1 MFKRLNISTK
11 ITLLVVAIVIISVL
25 PISLVSYYQSKN
37 SIEARY
43 LETIRALAIV
53 KKQKIEA
60 YVTQMEASLDFGRRI
75 PTVANF
81 LIAEQK
87 QNPLLL
93 VEDESNGIS
102 LDSLEQNVSYPK
114 SSESINTTLENISIT
129 IEEAFEINQIYL
141 LANDGK
147 IIYKAKGREGI
158 SRRVGE
164 RIERIDLSL
173 IDDDQIYFS
182 EVYIGG
188 NLEDN
193 KTKDYYFLAYCRVTD
208 EDDKPIGVLVYEVD
222 MIYINKLIRDAAGLG
237 ETGEITLVRNY
248 ENQVRY
254 LNRLDGKTK
263 GEKIVIDALEVVEVG
278 GYAEKAVSGKA
289 GYRQDVIDYRGE
301 KVLATWEYI
310 NELDWGIIV
319 KVDMREVQL
328 PTDRLRWTLIIA
340 SLAVIIIAIVIGILF
355 SQLLIGPIFKLLK
368 IIDLLANG
376 ELPQKIKL
384 GVSDEIGEMAN
395 HLNDLV
401 ESLRNT
407 AQFALQIGRGE
418 YDAQFTPKSDNDSLG
433 LALLSMREN
442 IQLSNQRDEERNW
455 IINGKAEIANILSKT
470 TDIERLGE
478 EVIEHVIKK
487 IGAVQGAF
495 YTVNT
500 INPRENEE
508 IFIELNASYAYNKK
522 KYLNGKYKFKE
533 GLIGQAAI
541 EQDTILR
548 TEVPENYVTITS
560 GLLGDKKPSA
570 LLIRPL
576 MTVVDRQEQVLGA
589 IEFAGFSN
597 FDQRSVHFVEEVSEI
612 IARTVFNIKVNEET
626 AELLKLSEQNA
637 EELAYNQAVLEQ
649 NAEVMEATRKELDR
663 KNKELEQQIEEVQR
677 ANDKTRLLL
686 ENASEVIT
694 IYKENAEITYISPS
708 VEKILGYSMDEMI
721 GLSDI
726 TFISDGK
733 SSFRDMFQS
742 LILEPDEKRTIQYRY
757 QTKDGGEIW
766 LEATGTNLLSDPAIQ
781 GIVVNSRDIT
791 ERRRAEEEERK
802 RGAMQ
807 ALSENSPDL
816 ITRISKDDTIFYINP
831 VIEEYTGK
839 NTDFYL
845 QKQLQELEMNEKILN
860 SWVNLLTEV
869 REKDRKVSDEIDF
882 PSKTM
887 GDRIMQVNAIPE
899 YNEQQKQ
906 ESVLIVSHDVTER
919 KRIELEIA
927 YNNKRIQESIN
938 YAKRIQQSI
947 VPDNSELHSY
957 FPESFIL
964 YKPRDVVSGD
974 FPWMLRQHDSI
985 YIAAVDCT
993 GHGVP
998 GALISLIGYFLLNN
1012 IIDGGASEPGKILDL
1027 LDKAVTHTLRQGRED
1042 ATTRDG
1048 MDIALC
1054 RIDKNK
1060 KQIEYAGAHRPFYM
1074 YDTEGNLT
1082 ETKGDPFPV
1091 GGGQYK
1097 NRTTFKNKVIDYK
1110 PGERFYIFS
1119 DGFPDQFGGE
1129 QNRKYSPRRIK
1140 RFLEENHKLNMPDL
1154 YQKMDQNFEDWKG
1167 SNKQT
1172 DDVLMIGIEL

>member
-1 MFKRLNISTK
+1 MFTRLNISTK

-60 YVTQMEASLDFGRRI
+60 YVTQIEASLDFGRKI
-75 PTVANF
+75 PTVTNY
-81 LIAEQK
+81 LIAEQT
-87 QNPLLL
+87 QSPILSAIDTLSVNSPDS
-93 VEDESNGIS
+93 VQEFNSDIS
-102 LDSLEQNVSYPK
+102 YQDIS
-114 SSESINTTLENISIT
+114 TTLENISTT
-129 IEEAFEINQIYL
+129 IEDAFEINQIYL
-141 LANDGK
+141 LDNEGN
-147 IIYKAKGREGI
+147 ITYKARGREGI
-158 SRRVGE
+158 SRNVGK
-164 RIERIDLSL
+164 RIERIDLSS
-173 IDDDQIYFS
+173 IDDDKIHFS
-182 EVYIGG
+182 EVYAGEKSI
-188 NLEDN
+188 DSQ
-193 KTKDYYFLAYCRVTD
+193 TKDYYFLAYARVIDD
-208 EDDKPIGVLVYEVD
+208 EDRNIGVLVYEVD
-222 MIYINKLIRDAAGLG
+222 MIYVYKLIRDAAGLG

-248 ENQVRY
+248 DNQVRY
-254 LNRLDGKTK
+254 LNRLDGKVNN
-263 GEKIVIDALEVVEVG
+263 EKMVIDALEVVEVG
-278 GYAEKAVSGKA
+278 GYAEKAVSGKS
-289 GYRQDVIDYRGE
+289 GYRQNVVDYRKE

-310 NELDWGIIV
+310 NTLDWGLIV
-319 KVDMREVQL
+319 KVDMKEVEE
-328 PTDRLRWTLIIA
+328 PTSELRTILLIA
-340 SLAVIIIAIVIGILF
+340 SGLVIIIAITIGIFF
-355 SQLLIGPIFKLLK
+355 SQFLIRPIFSLLK
-368 IIDLLANG
+368 IIDLMANG
-376 ELPQKIKL
+376 ELPEKIRL

-418 YDAQFTPKSDNDSLG
+418 YDAQFAPKGDNDSLG

-478 EVIEHVIKK
+478 EVIEHIIKK

-626 AELLKLSEQNA
+626 AQLLKISEENA
-637 EELAYNQAVLEQ
+637 KELAYNQAVLEQ
-649 NAEVMEATRKELDR
+649 NAEVMEATRKELD
-663 KNKELEQQIEEVQR
+663 KNNRELEKKIEEVQR

-708 VEKILGYSMDEMI
+708 VEKILGYTMEEMI
-721 GLSDI
+721 GISDI

-733 SSFRDMFQS
+733 SAFRDMFQS
-742 LILEPDEKRTIQYRY
+742 LILEPDERRTIQYRY

-802 RGAMQ
+802 RGQMQ

-816 ITRISKDDTIFYINP
+816 ITRISRDDTIFYINP

-839 NTDFYL
+839 NTEFYL
-845 QKQLQELEMNEKILN
+845 QKQLQELDMNEKILN
-860 SWVNLLTEV
+860 SWVNLLDEV

-882 PSKTM
+882 PSTTM

-899 YNEQQKQ
+899 YNEQEKQ

-947 VPDNSELHSY
+947 VPDNKDLQK
-957 FPESFIL
+957 FFIESFIL

-974 FPWMLRQHDSI
+974 FPWMLRQDDNI

-998 GALISLIGYFLLNN
+998 GALISLIGYFLLKN
-1012 IIDGGASEPGKILDL
+1012 IIEGGVSEPGKILDI
-1027 LDKAVTHTLRQGRED
+1027 LDQEVTKTLRQNEED

-1054 RIDKNK
+1054 KINK
-1060 KQIEYAGAHRPFYM
+1060 STNKMEYAGAHRPLYM
-1074 YDTEGNLT
+1074 YDKEGNLT

-1097 NRTTFKNKVIDYK
+1097 NRTNFKNKVIDYNI
-1110 PGERFYIFS
+1110 GERLYIFS

-1129 QNRKYSPRRIK
+1129 QNRKYSPRRIR
-1140 RFLEENHKLNMPDL
+1140 RFLEENHDLNMQDL
-1154 YQKMDQNFEDWKG
+1154 YHKMDQNFEDWKG
-1167 SNKQT
+1167 NNKQT
-1172 DDVLMIGIEL
+1172 DDVLLIGIEL